1 MLNLDL
7 SANFLSGLSH
17 FDFNHHRWQSPL
29 SLSRSFTTLSLPSF
43 GGTLSQRKMFCLAGL
58 CSLGSAVR
66 HYWSITAQ
74 PSREVHNS
82 DFVCFSGQPLSRCP
96 QAWPSARRSWLPWL
110 EPSCGWWLT
119 TGPSLETSTATS
131 SRTTSSSGRPEKRE
145 KSKRLREE
153 QSEKNVTKKKFH
165 SEPSNT
171 IKQKRCNPALLTFV
185 KKITT
190 AQSFNQKTTTFSCR
204 EKATK
209 F

>member
-1 MLNLDL
+1 MQTFSLAYLIL
-7 SANFLSGLSH
+7 ISTTTGG
-17 FDFNHHRWQSPL
+17 RVL

-58 CSLGSAVR
+58 CSLCCAVGQYR
-66 HYWSITAQ
+66 SITAQ

-110 EPSCGWWLT
+110 EPSCGWWPT

-131 SRTTSSSGRPEKRE
+131 SRTTSSSGRLEKRE
-145 KSKRLREE
+145 KSELLREE
-153 QSEKNVTKKKFH
+153 QSEKNVTKKNFILNRVTQQNK
-165 SEPSNT
+165 
-171 IKQKRCNPALLTFV
+171 KRCNPALLTFV